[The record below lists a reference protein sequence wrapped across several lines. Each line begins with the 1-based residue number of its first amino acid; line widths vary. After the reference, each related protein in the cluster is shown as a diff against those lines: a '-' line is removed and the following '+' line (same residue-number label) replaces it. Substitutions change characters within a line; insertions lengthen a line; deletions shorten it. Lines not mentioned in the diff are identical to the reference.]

1 MKKILSLI
9 LVYSLVVASVFAGGE
24 SEKESSIDSS
34 QKEGTKITFLNSKGE
49 IQVALEN
56 IADAYAKETGNE
68 VEIIACGAGEVP
80 YTKVTTLYN
89 AGNAPT
95 LSMLD
100 PTDVYALYDSYA
112 LDLSDEKWVSEV
124 GSNALSIDDKVYAYP
139 FCVEGR
145 GFIYNGDAIN
155 SVLGRDFDVSSI
167 DTTQKFEAL
176 LKELRAKG
184 MEYPIFLAKE
194 DWSLGAH
201 QLGYLYDVYEGS
213 ADSLNSELRSGFNAI
228 ENDTFNQLIDT
239 LDLEIEYNYFHNDP
253 LGADYDEGAMLLAD
267 GTVAFWANG
276 SWAWP
281 NMAEGGASPD
291 GNFGFLP
298 FFLGNDSS
306 YFVNTKMQASP
317 SKFVIIDGAQASK
330 EEQQAAKDF
339 LNWLVYSKTGQE
351 MFVNEA
357 ALISAAKNNSVPQ
370 SNPLS
375 QDIVEKLADSNTYYL
390 PGFAAP
396 SDHWSVMG
404 AAMQKYVAGIS
415 NREELASSF
424 DEYWKKQ
431 Q

>member
-1 MKKILSLI
+1 MKKSLI
-9 LVYSLVVASVFAGGE
+9 TILILTMALSGLFANGQNE
-24 SEKESSIDSS
+24 SETKQSGKESST
-34 QKEGTKITFLNSKGE
+34 QKITFLNTKGE
-49 IQVALEN
+49 IQVALED
-56 IADAYAKETGNE
+56 IADAYKAETGNE

-100 PTDVYALYDSYA
+100 PTDVYGLYDSYA
-112 LDLSDEKWVSEV
+112 LDLSNEKWVSEV
-124 GSNALSIDDKVYAYP
+124 GSNALTIDNKVYAYP

-145 GFIYNGDAIN
+145 GFIYNGDAIDA
-155 SVLGRDFDVSSI
+155 VLGRHVDVSKINTSA
-167 DTTQKFEAL
+167 KFEAL
-176 LKELRAKG
+176 LKELRANG

-201 QLGYLYDVYEGS
+201 QLGNLYDVYEGS
-213 ADSLNSELRSGFNAI
+213 SDSLNKELRAGFDAI
-228 ENDTFNQLIDT
+228 NDVTFNQLIDT

-281 NMAEGGASPD
+281 NIAEGGAESD
-291 GNFGFLP
+291 ANFGFLP
-298 FFLGNDSS
+298 FYLGDDSS
-306 YFVNTKMQASP
+306 YFVNNKIQASP
-317 SKFVIIDGAQASK
+317 SKFVIIDGVQASA

-357 ALISAAKNNSVPQ
+357 ALISAAKNNTVPQ

-375 QDIVEKLADSNTYYL
+375 QDIVEKLAKSNTYYL
-390 PGFAAP
+390 QGFAAP

-404 AAMQKYVAGIS
+404 AAMQKYIAGIS
-415 NREELASSF
+415 NRKELAKDF
-424 DEYWKKQ
+424 DEYWEKQ